1 MNPLRSIPL
10 TGYPARSIDELQ
22 QRSRRFCDQMQRRRT
37 VRDFSST
44 PVPRAVIAECV
55 RAAATAPSGANM
67 QPWHFVIV
75 GDADVKRRIR
85 VAAETEEQDFYTKRA
100 PKEWL
105 QALAPLGTNPDKPFL
120 EIAPWLIA
128 IFVQRHGLSA
138 DGTRFKHYYA
148 SESVGIAT
156 GMLITALH
164 HAGLATLTHTPAPMG
179 FLKEILGRPERERP
193 FMILVAGFP
202 AADAK
207 VPDIEKKPFEEIVT
221 FV

>member
-10 TGYPARSIDELQ
+10 TGYPVRSVEELQ
-22 QRSRRFCDQMQRRRT
+22 QRSRQFCAQLQRRRT
-37 VRDFSST
+37 MRDFSAA
-44 PVPRAVIAECV
+44 PVPRAVIEECV

-75 GDADVKRRIR
+75 GDSDIKRRIR
-85 VAAETEEQDFYTKRA
+85 VAAEVEERDFYTKRA
-100 PKEWL
+100 PQEWL

-164 HAGLATLTHTPAPMG
+164 HAGLATLTHTPARMG
-179 FLKEILGRPERERP
+179 FLKEILGRPDHERP
-193 FMILVAGFP
+193 FMILVTGFP

-207 VPDIEKKPFEEIVT
+207 VPEIEKKPFEEIVT